1 MNENEFQNKENI
13 NKNFFSL
20 KEENEDNLI
29 QNNSKK
35 NKYLNSAQNL
45 N

>member
-35 NKYLNSAQNL
+35 NKKIETFENK
-45 N
+45 